1 MQDTVKE
8 EFTKYIIELND
19 EFQQIH
25 GGSFVYLSTGE
36 MFTSVEVQKYI
47 KLKIEQYSKDKFHEM
62 KQVANEIL
70 GVRTDQRIVSGRSK
84 KKKAK
89 NRVTY
94 DGGNFNIVYENKL
107 EDVVNLK
114 LSNNEKLVYY
124 VIRDYAQYP
133 TNCVVIKDHI
143 PAMIELE
150 PIIGLSERSI
160 RESLKSL
167 EEKGLIKLIQSGHR
181 KAIYINPS
189 YYATGKD
196 LDSDTL
202 QMFSLIKCDDE
213 KVNEYLIN
221 E

>member
-1 MQDTVKE
+1 
-8 EFTKYIIELND
+8 
-19 EFQQIH
+19 
-25 GGSFVYLSTGE
+25 
-36 MFTSVEVQKYI
+36 
-47 KLKIEQYSKDKFHEM
+47 
-62 KQVANEIL
+62 
-70 GVRTDQRIVSGRSK
+70 
-84 KKKAK
+84 
-89 NRVTY
+89 
-94 DGGNFNIVYENKL
+94 
-107 EDVVNLK
+107 
-114 LSNNEKLVYY
+114 
-124 VIRDYAQYP
+124 
-133 TNCVVIKDHI
+133 
-143 PAMIELE
+143 MIELE